1 MSPCSPPS
9 SAQPCAELRPGGG
22 PRVGRGWLLAI
33 VAWTAVVVV
42 GLWVAG
48 DYAATAGTRGDS
60 PATWPADAAFA
71 PNPGKQTLVMFA
83 HPRCPCT
90 RASLSELDRL
100 MAAAADDVEAYVLVA
115 RPAAL
120 DTTWVETDLVA
131 HARRIPR
138 TRVIEDPGSLEAARF
153 GAQTSGH
160 LFVFDERGTL
170 QLSGGLTSARGHEGQ
185 SLGRD
190 DVLAVL
196 SRRDPIARTHEVFG
210 CPIAASPAASP
221 PADGP
226 AP

>member
-9 SAQPCAELRPGGG
+9 GSAPSAGPCTG
-22 PRVGRGWLLAI
+22 PRIGRAWSLAI
-33 VAWTAVVVV
+33 VAWTAFVVA

-48 DYAATAGTRGDS
+48 DYAATAGTRGEAPIAWPSTASFS
-60 PATWPADAAFA
+60 PS
-71 PNPGKQTLVMFA
+71 PGKKTLVMFA

-100 MAAAADDVEAYVLVA
+100 MAAASDDVEAYVLIA

-120 DTTWVETDLVA
+120 DAAWVETDLVA

-138 TRVIEDPGSLEAARF
+138 TRVVEDPGSLEAARF
-153 GAQTSGH
+153 GAETSGH
-160 LFVFDERGTL
+160 LFVYDERGTL
-170 QLSGGLTSARGHEGQ
+170 ELSGGLTAARGHEGQ

-196 SRRDPIARTHEVFG
+196 SRRAPVTRTHEVFG
-210 CPIAASPAASP
+210 CPIAAGPTASP
-221 PADGP
+221 RADGP
-226 AP
+226 TP